1 MIWAC
6 SIASGRTATRP
17 IKGSWNLIRAVA
29 LVAQGTLLAD
39 TPRAAPGYEAGQAAD
54 WSHMD
59 IQRDAGQAADQYI
72 SAPY

>member
-1 MIWAC
+1 MTWAC

-17 IKGSWNLIRAVA
+17 IKESWNLIRAVA
-29 LVAQGTLLAD
+29 LVARGALFAIYRALPGHESQPARRLV
-39 TPRAAPGYEAGQAAD
+39 PR
-54 WSHMD
+54 D